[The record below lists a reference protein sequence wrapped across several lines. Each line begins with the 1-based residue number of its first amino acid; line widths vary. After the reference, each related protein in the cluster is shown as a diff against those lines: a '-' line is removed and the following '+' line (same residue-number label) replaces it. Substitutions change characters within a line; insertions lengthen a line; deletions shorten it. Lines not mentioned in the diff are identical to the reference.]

1 MLSAMFS
8 CNYYGFFRNEW
19 RIFRLDYLAVDT
31 TTKQKNVSLE
41 LPEEEEQEQEEEEAF
56 WGRLDGRRIDPL
68 FLVYLRLL
76 FIRYRRTPELP
87 QSSENPVC

>member
-1 MLSAMFS
+1 VTHFPAGL
-8 CNYYGFFRNEW
+8 FRCRYHQEAAK
-19 RIFRLDYLAVDT
+19 RE
-31 TTKQKNVSLE
+31 TTKNKNVSVK
-41 LPEEEEQEQEEEEAF
+41 LPAEEEEEEEEEEEGGGS